1 MNDLALDIY
10 NADTSMHAIQVDA
23 LVKAFG
29 IDARTWLRLRVGWHE
44 SGFVFPLVDP
54 LPDIVNYEVLSSER
68 WPYPACPESGG
79 VLLPDGVGQ
88 QPIVVI
94 TQGAANVAALLDM
107 GFDAIGLP
115 YNGCRVDEVR
125 VMLAERPGWH
135 EVVLLE
141 ERTKPGTNISKATR
155 ALYAELQARL
165 ASGHRKVYSLRPP
178 VGVNNA
184 YAWLKKG
191 ATEDDVMAVIDA
203 EKPRTVGRFDWL
215 KRRES
220 AA

>member
-1 MNDLALDIY
+1 
-10 NADTSMHAIQVDA
+10 
-23 LVKAFG
+23 
-29 IDARTWLRLRVGWHE
+29 
-44 SGFVFPLVDP
+44 
-54 LPDIVNYEVLSSER
+54 
-68 WPYPACPESGG
+68 

-115 YNGCRVDEVR
+115 YSGCRVDDVR

-155 ALYAELQARL
+155 ALYAELQVRL
-165 ASGHRKVYSLRPP
+165 ASGRRKVYSIRPP
-178 VGVNNA
+178 LKINNA
-184 YAWLKKG
+184 YVWRMNG
-191 ATEDDVMAVIDA
+191 HGEDDVMAEVDA
-203 EKPRTVGRFDWL
+203 KKPRTVGRFDWM
-215 KRRES
+215 KRRQHAQEN